1 MTARV
6 TRRVKQQLRR
16 RASCYIDGM
25 AEKQDA
31 AAQFAEAVDIMARL
45 RGEGGCPWDREQNFD
60 TIKRY
65 TLEETY
71 EVLDAI
77 ERRDWPDLKDELGD
91 LLLQVLFYSQMAA
104 EAGHFDISDVIANL
118 NAKLIRR
125 HPHVFGDTD
134 AADSE
139 AVLKNWEA
147 IKQQERADKVA
158 PAASLLDS
166 VPRNLPALIEAE
178 KLASKAAKV
187 GFDWP
192 TAEGVFE
199 KMQEEIT
206 ELRAAVVAKDE
217 ADISK
222 ESGDLL
228 FTASNL
234 TRKLKV
240 DGEMALRFANAKFR
254 ARFAA
259 MEALAEERG
268 IALKELGADELESL
282 WIEVKRNGVGG

>member
-1 MTARV
+1 MAEEQDATAR
-6 TRRVKQQLRR
+6 
-16 RASCYIDGM
+16 
-25 AEKQDA
+25 
-31 AAQFAEAVDIMARL
+31 FARAVDIMARL

-77 ERRDWPDLKDELGD
+77 ERRDWPNLKDELGD

-104 EAGHFDISDVIANL
+104 EAGHFDISDVVANL

-125 HPHVFGDTD
+125 HPHVFGDVD

-158 PAASLLDS
+158 PTESLLDS

-178 KLASKAAKV
+178 KLAAKAAKV

-199 KMQEEIT
+199 KMQEEIS
-206 ELRAAVVAKDE
+206 ELHTAMVAGNE
-217 ADISK
+217 ADISN
-222 ESGDLL
+222 ESGDVL

-234 TRKLKV
+234 ARKLKV
-240 DGEMALRFANAKFR
+240 DGEMALRSANAKFR
-254 ARFAA
+254 VRFAG
-259 MEALAEERG
+259 MEALARERG
-268 IALKELGADELESL
+268 LALKNLSGEEFESL
-282 WIEVKRNGVGG
+282 WTEVKRNGVGG

>member
-1 MTARV
+1 
-6 TRRVKQQLRR
+6 
-16 RASCYIDGM
+16 M
-25 AEKQDA
+25 AEKQDG
-31 AAQFAEAVDIMARL
+31 AAQFARAVDIMARL
-45 RGEGGCPWDREQNFD
+45 RGEGGCPWDRDQTFD

-77 ERRDWPDLKDELGD
+77 ERCDWPDLKDELGD

-104 EAGHFDISDVIANL
+104 EAGHFDISDVVANL

-125 HPHVFGDTD
+125 HPHVFGDID
-134 AADSE
+134 AVDSE

-147 IKQQERADKVA
+147 IKQQERADKVS
-158 PAASLLDS
+158 PAESLLDS

-178 KLASKAAKV
+178 KLAAKAAKV

-199 KMQEEIT
+199 KMQEEIS
-206 ELRAAVVAKDE
+206 ELHAAVVSGDE

-234 TRKLKV
+234 ARKLKV
-240 DGEMALRFANAKFR
+240 DSEMVLRSANAKFR
-254 ARFAA
+254 ARFAG
-259 MEALAEERG
+259 MEVLARERG
-268 IALKELGADELESL
+268 LALKDLSGDEFESL
-282 WIEVKRNGVGG
+282 WSEVKRNGVGA